1 MPIKG
6 ADKLLEKLPGYT
18 GSRFVLIPLIV
29 FLSFFSGLFLMVF
42 LDVLPRM
49 LPGVD
54 ILRVLEPILP
64 FVGTILC
71 GITGFLLIY
80 NVWHKREK
88 FIKESKET
96 AYQRGL
102 KYGLVGIPL
111 VASIMIHTLLPI
123 ETFLSVSPVN
133 GLTITLSTPLTALF
147 LNRTAFLVNWPTIDL
162 VLRTV
167 CGATFALL
175 GFLTVFRAI
184 QSFGVDYMA
193 VLYLYYPEES
203 ELQEHEIYSVLRH
216 PTYSGVVLIFLGA
229 VFARFSV
236 YSILFFIIF
245 LVGLLCHI
253 RLVEERELIE
263 RFGESYREYQKRV
276 PALIVR
282 PSKIVVYLK
291 FLVGFTEMT
300 EKGNKSL

>member
-1 MPIKG
+1 G
-6 ADKLLEKLPGYT
+6 RRL
-18 GSRFVLIPLIV
+18 VLIPLIV
-29 FLSFFSGLFLMVF
+29 FLSSLSGLFLMVF
-42 LDVLPRM
+42 LDILPRM
-49 LPGVD
+49 LPSVD

-71 GITGFLLIY
+71 GTTGFLLIY

-111 VASIMIHTLLPI
+111 ATSTMIHALLPI
-123 ETFLSVSPVN
+123 ETLLSMSPVN
-133 GLTITLSTPLTALF
+133 GLTITLSKPLTALF
-147 LNRTAFLVNWPTIDL
+147 LDWPAFLLNWPTVDV

-167 CGATFALL
+167 CGVTFALL
-175 GFLTVFRAI
+175 GFLTVRRAI
-184 QSFGVDYMA
+184 QTFGVDYMA
-193 VLYLYYPEES
+193 VLYLYYTEES
-203 ELQEHEIYSVLRH
+203 ELQEHEIYSVIRH
-216 PTYSGVVLIFLGA
+216 PTYSGLVLIFLGT

-282 PSKIVVYLK
+282 PSKIGVYLK
-291 FLVGFTEMT
+291 FLMGRN
-300 EKGNKSL
+300 GNDVER

>member
-1 MPIKG
+1 V
-6 ADKLLEKLPGYT
+6 T
-18 GSRFVLIPLIV
+18 
-29 FLSFFSGLFLMVF
+29 
-42 LDVLPRM
+42 
-49 LPGVD
+49 
-54 ILRVLEPILP
+54 
-64 FVGTILC
+64 
-71 GITGFLLIY
+71 TGFLLIY
-80 NVWHKREK
+80 NIWHKREK

-111 VASIMIHTLLPI
+111 ATSTIIHTLLPI
-123 ETFLSVSPVN
+123 ETLLSVSPVN
-133 GLTITLSTPLTALF
+133 GLTITLSTQLTSLF
-147 LNRTAFLVNWPTIDL
+147 LNQTAFLLNWPTIDL

-167 CGATFALL
+167 CVVAFTL
-175 GFLTVFRAI
+175 GFLTVFRAV
-184 QSFGVDYMA
+184 QTFGVDYLA
-193 VLYLYYPEES
+193 FLYLYYPEES

-216 PTYSGVVLIFLGA
+216 PLYSGVVSIFLGA

-253 RLVEERELIE
+253 RLVEERELIK

-282 PSKIVVYLK
+282 PSKIGVYLK
-291 FLVGFTEMT
+291 FLMGRTEMT
-300 EKGNKSL
+300 EKGNKRL

>member
-1 MPIKG
+1 MQIKG
-6 ADKLLEKLPGYT
+6 VDKLLEKLPGYT
-18 GSRFVLIPLIV
+18 GRRLVLIPLIV
-29 FLSFFSGLFLMVF
+29 FLSLLSGLFLMVL

-49 LPGVD
+49 LPDVD

-71 GITGFLLIY
+71 VTIGILLIY

-111 VASIMIHTLLPI
+111 ATSTIIHTLLPI
-123 ETFLSVSPVN
+123 ETLLSVSPVN
-133 GLTITLSTPLTALF
+133 GLTVTLSTPLTSLF
-147 LNRTAFLVNWPTIDL
+147 LNGTAFLQNWPTIDL

-167 CGATFALL
+167 CVVTFALL

-184 QSFGVDYMA
+184 QTFGLDYMA
-193 VLYLYYPEES
+193 VLYLYYPKES

-236 YSILFFIIF
+236 YSLLFFIIF

-263 RFGESYREYQKRV
+263 RFGESYKEYQKRV
-276 PALIVR
+276 QALIVR
-282 PSKIVVYLK
+282 NVINSFKILS
-291 FLVGFTEMT
+291 
-300 EKGNKSL
+300 SL

>member
-1 MPIKG
+1 MPIRG
-6 ADKLLEKLPGYT
+6 ADKLLKKLPGYT
-18 GSRFVLIPLIV
+18 SSRLGLIPLMV
-29 FLSFFSGLFLMVF
+29 VLSLLSGLFLMVF

-49 LPGVD
+49 LPSVD

-71 GITGFLLIY
+71 VATGFLLIY

-111 VASIMIHTLLPI
+111 ATSTTIHALLPI
-123 ETFLSVSPVN
+123 ETLLSMLPVN
-133 GLTITLSTPLTALF
+133 GLTITLSKPLTELF
-147 LNRTAFLVNWPTIDL
+147 LNWTTFLQNWPTIDL

-167 CGATFALL
+167 CSVTFALL

-184 QSFGVDYMA
+184 QTFGLDYMA

-203 ELQEHEIYSVLRH
+203 ELQEHKIYSVLRH

-229 VFARFSV
+229 VFARFSL

-263 RFGESYREYQKRV
+263 RFGESYREYRKRV

-282 PSKIVVYLK
+282 PSKIGVYLK
-291 FLVGFTEMT
+291 FLMGRTEMT
-300 EKGNKSL
+300 EKGNKRL